1 MMKRLILLLFL
12 SSLLFSAYGN
22 IVNNA
27 NTIYNVTSSVA
38 QKVYADTFG
47 TNPDFALMLCDGNGY
62 AGAVYSANVSG
73 TPVYITISKN
83 LSAGAT
89 STLVYTSQTVNSTC
103 NRTPVDQFAFSQ
115 FQDATRTPRVYV
127 SAFPGRIHILYSSS
141 VDGSNPEFARVNYSN
156 GWLKGGYS
164 VTRVFDESIARVN
177 ATVDTITFETD
188 MGTITKSA
196 SDPEWGLNSSTGR
209 SMLVALCEDDYGDV
223 CSDAVVVNSSS
234 NFPARLN
241 LNQPIG
247 DTSHYNRYVVVDG
260 LGYPIC
266 IGADLFVSI
275 STPGSL
281 GYGESGNVTI
291 TITNIG
297 NVRITTDFITN
308 LSVSGPGGYYNYTN
322 WTITETLV
330 PGQSTTRNYTFTA
343 SGSSGVYTFTTF
355 VDTTDVISECG
366 EGNNNATGTINVV
379 PRRILHVKI
388 DDNETYYFPMWGY
401 PYNVTM
407 WVTDSDNNTLTGVR
421 FRITET
427 NGLNPFVPTQ
437 VWNSSGTLVG
447 LKSYSVGEYGSNS
460 SGYAMFTIVPTCN
473 KLYTL
478 YAGENVDA
486 YVGNYS
492 ITVNVYQGGSPVPL
506 YFNGSTVYDH
516 PLFVSNTSCSV
527 PPWTNDKE
535 LVNKNKYVLPV
546 YDWLYE
552 VYSIMKRI
560 ANP

>member
-1 MMKRLILLLFL
+1 MKRLILLLFL
-12 SSLLFSAYGN
+12 SSLLFSAYSN

-27 NTIYNVTSSVA
+27 NTVYNVTASMA

-47 TNPDFALMLCDGNGY
+47 TNPDFALMLCNGNGY
-62 AGAVYSANVSG
+62 AGAVYSANISG
-73 TPVYITISKN
+73 TPLYITISKN

-89 STLVYTSQTVNSTC
+89 STLVYTSQNVNLTC

-127 SAFPGRIHILYSSS
+127 SAFPGRIHVLYSQSE
-141 VDGSNPEFARVNYSN
+141 DGSNPEFARVNYSN
-156 GWLKGGYS
+156 GWLKGSYS
-164 VTRVFDESIARVN
+164 AATVFDENIGRVN
-177 ATVDTITFETD
+177 ATVNTITFETD
-188 MGTITKSA
+188 MGTITRAA

-209 SMLVALCEDDYGDV
+209 SMLIALCEDDYGDV
-223 CSDAVVVNSSS
+223 CSDATIINSSS
-234 NFPARLN
+234 QFPALLD

-247 DTSHYNRYVVVDG
+247 DSAHYNRYVVVNG

-266 IGADLFVSI
+266 IGADLLVSI

-281 GYGESGNVTI
+281 GYGEAGNVTI
-291 TITNIG
+291 TVTNIG
-297 NVRITTDFITN
+297 NVRITTDFVLN
-308 LSVSGPGGYYNYTN
+308 LSVSGPGGYYDYTN
-322 WTITETLV
+322 WTITETIL
-330 PGQSTTRNYTFTA
+330 PGQSTTRNYTFFATGQ
-343 SGSSGVYTFTTF
+343 SGMYTFRTF
-355 VDTTDVISECG
+355 GDTTDVISECD
-366 EGNNNATGTINVV
+366 EGNNNATGTITVV
-379 PRRILHVKI
+379 PRRVLHVKI
-388 DDNETYYFPMWGY
+388 DDNETYYFPQWGY
-401 PYNVTM
+401 PYNVTL
-407 WVTDSDNNTLTGVR
+407 WVTDSDNNTLTGLT

-437 VWNSSGTLVG
+437 LWNSSGTIVG
-447 LKSYSVGEYGSNS
+447 LKSYSIGEFGSNS
-460 SGYAMFTIVPTCN
+460 SGYAMFTIIPTCN
-473 KLYTL
+473 KLYTT
-478 YAGENVDA
+478 YISENVNA

-506 YFNGSTVYDH
+506 YFNNSTVYDH

-527 PPWTNDKE
+527 PEWTNDKE
-535 LVNKNKYVLPV
+535 LVNKNKYVLPI